1 MAVTAPA
8 RPFPPLRIRGRSFMA
23 LVLTPQT
30 PLDAWLAGLDAQLA
44 RSPAVLAGR
53 PVVLDVSAVPPGTAG
68 ADGLV
73 DALQERGIRLLGV
86 EGTDAGWDDAGPWR
100 RLPML
105 SGGRTVLELAQP
117 APDTAPDATAPDAAD
132 AARPAPDPTDTPD
145 APAPATM
152 PAAAAEP
159 EPTSLVLTEPV
170 RSGQSI
176 VFPGGDVTI
185 VGSVASGA
193 EVFAGGSIHVYG
205 TLRGRAIAGYTGNAA
220 ARIFCRKLEAE
231 LLAIDGLYRTADG
244 MEPVLRGRAVQA
256 WLDGDTLMM
265 AVVG

>member
-1 MAVTAPA
+1 
-8 RPFPPLRIRGRSFMA
+8 MA
-23 LVLTPQT
+23 LVLTPET
-30 PLDAWLAGLDAQLA
+30 PLDAWLAALDAQLA

-53 PVVLDVSAVPPGTAG
+53 PVVLDVSAVPPGAAG
-68 ADGLV
+68 AEGLV
-73 DALQERGIRLLGV
+73 DALQERGIRLLGI
-86 EGTDAGWDDAGPWR
+86 EGAEGGWDGAGPWR

-117 APDTAPDATAPDAAD
+117 SPDPAPASPDPAYPPPDAAD
-132 AARPAPDPTDTPD
+132 AAPAPEV
-145 APAPATM
+145 A
-152 PAAAAEP
+152 P

-170 RSGQSI
+170 RSGQSV

-205 TLRGRAIAGYTGNAA
+205 TLRGRAIAGYTGNPA

-244 MEPVLRGRAVQA
+244 MEPGLRGRAVQA
-256 WLDGDTLMM
+256 WLNGDTLMM

>member
-1 MAVTAPA
+1 
-8 RPFPPLRIRGRSFMA
+8 MA
-23 LVLTPQT
+23 LVLTPEA

-53 PVVLDVSAVPPGTAG
+53 PVVLDASAVPPGTAG
-68 ADGLV
+68 AEDLV
-73 DALQERGIRLLGV
+73 DALQARGIRLLGV
-86 EGTDAGWDDAGPWR
+86 EGADGGWDGAGPWR

-117 APDTAPDATAPDAAD
+117 SPDPAPPDAAGAASD
-132 AARPAPDPTDTPD
+132 A
-145 APAPATM
+145 APAPEVA
-152 PAAAAEP
+152 P
-159 EPTSLVLTEPV
+159 EPISLVLTEPV

-205 TLRGRAIAGYTGNAA
+205 TLRGRAIAGYTGNPA

-244 MEPVLRGRAVQA
+244 MEPVLRGQAVQA
-256 WLDGDTLMM
+256 WLNGDTLMM

>member
-1 MAVTAPA
+1 
-8 RPFPPLRIRGRSFMA
+8 MA
-23 LVLTPQT
+23 LVLTPET
-30 PLDAWLAGLDAQLA
+30 PLDAWLAALDAQLA

-53 PVVLDVSAVPPGTAG
+53 PVVLDVSAVSPGAAG
-68 ADGLV
+68 AEDLV

-86 EGTDAGWDDAGPWR
+86 EGAENGWDGAGPWR

-117 APDTAPDATAPDAAD
+117 SPDPAPGSSDPAQPSAEAPAD
-132 AARPAPDPTDTPD
+132 AAPAPPP
-145 APAPATM
+145 PE
-152 PAAAAEP
+152 AAP

-170 RSGQSI
+170 RSGQSV

-185 VGSVASGA
+185 IGSVASGA

-205 TLRGRAIAGYTGNAA
+205 TLRGRAIAGYTGNPA

-244 MEPVLRGRAVQA
+244 MEPGLRGRAVQA
-256 WLDGDTLMM
+256 WLNGDTLMM

>member
-30 PLDAWLAGLDAQLA
+30 PLDAWLAGLDAQLD

-117 APDTAPDATAPDAAD
+117 APDTAAPDTAAPDTAAD
-132 AARPAPDPTDTPD
+132 AAE
-145 APAPATM
+145 APATV

-256 WLDGDTLMM
+256 WLNGDTLMM

>member
-1 MAVTAPA
+1 
-8 RPFPPLRIRGRSFMA
+8 MA
-23 LVLTPQT
+23 LVLTPET
-30 PLDAWLAGLDAQLA
+30 PLDAWLVALDAQLA

-53 PVVLDVSAVPPGTAG
+53 PVVLDVSAVSPGAAG
-68 ADGLV
+68 AEGLV

-86 EGTDAGWDDAGPWR
+86 EGAEGGWDGAGPWR

-117 APDTAPDATAPDAAD
+117 SPD
-132 AARPAPDPTDTPD
+132 
-145 APAPATM
+145 PAPASSD
-152 PAAAAEP
+152 PAQPSPDSADAPSDAPPPPEAAPETAP

-170 RSGQSI
+170 RSGQSV

-193 EVFAGGSIHVYG
+193 EVFAGGSIHIYG
-205 TLRGRAIAGYTGNAA
+205 TLRGRAIAGYTGNPA

-244 MEPVLRGRAVQA
+244 MEAGLRGRAVQA
-256 WLDGDTLMM
+256 WLNGDTLMM

>member
-1 MAVTAPA
+1 
-8 RPFPPLRIRGRSFMA
+8 MA

-73 DALQERGIRLLGV
+73 DALQDRGIRLLGV
-86 EGTDAGWDDAGPWR
+86 EGADAGWDGAGPWQ

-117 APDTAPDATAPDAAD
+117 APGPDDAPSADPSADPNADPGAAD
-132 AARPAPDPTDTPD
+132 PAEARADAPSSPTVPAP
-145 APAPATM
+145 
-152 PAAAAEP
+152 EP

-256 WLDGDTLMM
+256 WLNGDTLMM